1 MRLLVRSRRRSG
13 HPGLA
18 MQALCGVLVVGLPVS
33 VLHAQAPGT
42 VPAPQAA
49 PAPPPPSALP
59 AGPSDPWS
67 SPDGTAPPPA
77 YGADAYGAPAAG
89 YPGAPGY
96 QGGGM
101 IQVDL
106 KADEPGVRLDRVQ
119 GAGAAATVCVAPC
132 SRLVPRNNLYVIDGD
147 GIRATSQFLLPDDR
161 NQVTLDVK
169 AGSSARHGGGAALMV
184 GGLIVGYVGM
194 ITLELGLT
202 SEAVSDGT
210 TRDRSD
216 KAATVGGVLLA
227 AGVAAAIGGL
237 YLMMTSNTKVTSS
250 TGSKFSEDEHPRPR
264 AKSSVA
270 LTPRGL
276 TF

>member
-1 MRLLVRSRRRSG
+1 MRLFARSRRRSG

-18 MQALCGVLVVGLPVS
+18 RQALCGLLIVGLPMGVG
-33 VLHAQAPGT
+33 HAQTPAGAP
-42 VPAPQAA
+42 VPQAA
-49 PAPPPPSALP
+49 PAPLAPPAPPP
-59 AGPSDPWS
+59 GPSDPWTT
-67 SPDGTAPPPA
+67 PDGTAPPPA
-77 YGADAYGAPAAG
+77 YGADAYGAPVTG
-89 YPGAPGY
+89 YPGTP
-96 QGGGM
+96 GGM
-101 IQVDL
+101 IQVDV

-119 GAGAAATVCVAPC
+119 GGGAATTVCVAPC
-132 SRLVPRNNLYVIDGD
+132 SRMVPRNNLYVIDGD

-184 GGLIVGYVGM
+184 GGLVVGYIGL

-216 KAATVGGVLLA
+216 RAATAGGVMLA

-237 YLMMTSNTKVTSS
+237 YLVMTSSTKVTSS
-250 TGSKFSEDEHPRPR
+250 TGSTFSEDEHPRPR
-264 AKSSVA
+264 PKSTVA

-276 TF
+276 VF